1 MRALS
6 VALLVL
12 SAGFVAAADDFKLE
26 PGYKLV
32 FNGKNLDGWETK
44 SGGKDGK
51 ADKLDGKT
59 EAHKG
64 RFKVTKDGELVI
76 DPDVKGDV
84 RIQSAAQFGKD
95 VVIRFDF
102 KPTDD
107 KCNNDL
113 FLLGSKF
120 DINPKAKELKEV
132 KTGEWNTME
141 ITAKGGVTEFKV
153 NGKVAR
159 TDKDKAK
166 GEKSPF
172 EIRAEFGGISFRN
185 IRVSEGGK

>member
-1 MRALS
+1 MRPFS
-6 VALLVL
+6 CLVFVL
-12 SAGFVAAADDFKLE
+12 TAGAAAADDFKPE
-26 PGYKLV
+26 PGFKLL
-32 FNGKNLDGWETK
+32 FNGKTLDGWQTK
-44 SGGKDGK
+44 AAKPVS
-51 ADKLDGKT
+51 LDGKT
-59 EAHKG
+59 EAYSG
-64 RFKVTKDGELVI
+64 RFKVNKDGELVI
-76 DPDVKGDV
+76 DPGVKGDV
-84 RIQSAAQFGKD
+84 RIQTAAQFGKD

-120 DINPKAKELKEV
+120 DINPTAKELKDA

-141 ITAKGGVTEFKV
+141 ITAKGGETVFKV

-166 GEKSPF
+166 GDKSTF
-172 EIRAEFGGISFRN
+172 EIRAEFGGISFKN
-185 IRVSEGGK
+185 VRVSDGGK